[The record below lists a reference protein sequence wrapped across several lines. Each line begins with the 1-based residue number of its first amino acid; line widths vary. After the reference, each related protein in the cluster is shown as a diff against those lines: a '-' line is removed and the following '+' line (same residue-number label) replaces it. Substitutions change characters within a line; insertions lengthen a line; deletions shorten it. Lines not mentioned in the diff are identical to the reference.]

1 MSRVK
6 KIIVPLVI
14 IIAVV
19 ITTLIIPILVL
30 KHIQTKSEAKFSI
43 LLKRLNVGMPYPEV
57 EQILGKPYRTLT
69 NQNDVEEW
77 GTVKDN
83 SITSECNLHMF
94 ARGDVIPH
102 RFILIYEDKQNHT
115 VRLVTTMGM

>member
-1 MSRVK
+1 MNKTK
-6 KIIVPLVI
+6 KLIVSSVITVAAIIAI
-14 IIAVV
+14 IIS
-19 ITTLIIPILVL
+19 IHIM
-30 KHIQTKSEAKFSI
+30 KYIQTKSEAKFSI